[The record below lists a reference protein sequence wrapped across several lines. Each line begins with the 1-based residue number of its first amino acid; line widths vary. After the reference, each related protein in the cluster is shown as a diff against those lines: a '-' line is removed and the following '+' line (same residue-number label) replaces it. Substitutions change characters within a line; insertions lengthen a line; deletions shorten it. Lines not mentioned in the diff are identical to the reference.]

1 MVDAYI
7 EGVLDGS
14 LIVNSETKLV
24 VERFLKM
31 REKYEYR
38 PKPYEDIVQ
47 LIETTLTH
55 RQGET
60 LAGEPLEGK
69 PLLLEPFQKFIIHN
83 IMSLYHPGTNE
94 RVVKEALIFMPRKN
108 GKTTFAA
115 GLAWALSLYYR
126 RSGSK
131 CYIVSAALQQSMESF
146 TFLKQNIEAMGTEFQ
161 IRDNNIEHSLQ
172 RQFDRGSVYIR
183 ALAASPDKQDSLNA
197 NLIIADELH
206 AYKQPKQYNVM
217 KESTKAYTNKLV
229 IGISTAGD
237 NPNGFLA
244 KRIEY
249 AEKVLAGTIEDD
261 QLFIFIARAEK
272 DGDFT
277 DEHQHQ
283 IANPNYGVT
292 IRPADMRSD
301 ATQAANDPQ
310 QRKDFLAKSLN
321 IFTGAANTYFDVDEF
336 IESND
341 EAEDMLGVTAYLEKH
356 RKRYTELG
364 HIDMIKRRDVILEYL
379 VKLPIRWYGGADLSK
394 LHDLTATALYG
405 EYKDIAISITHSWF
419 PRTAAQS
426 KADDDGIPLFGW
438 EEDGWLTMCNDA
450 VVNYSDVVRWFVQ
463 MRSKGFKV
471 RQVSFD
477 KKFGKEF
484 FLEMEKAGFKM
495 VDAPQYFWW
504 KNIGFRRVEAKAKT
518 KEFYYLGS
526 EAFEYCVSNVHG
538 VEKTDDMI
546 QYEKVRPTQ
555 RIDIF
560 DATVFASTSYVDDME
575 LKAKAERFIERL

>member
-1 MVDAYI
+1 
-7 EGVLDGS
+7 
-14 LIVNSETKLV
+14 
-24 VERFLKM
+24 
-31 REKYEYR
+31 
-38 PKPYEDIVQ
+38 
-47 LIETTLTH
+47 
-55 RQGET
+55 
-60 LAGEPLEGK
+60 
-69 PLLLEPFQKFIIHN
+69 
-83 IMSLYHPGTNE
+83 MSLYHPGTNE
-94 RVVKEALIFMPRKN
+94 RVIKEALIFMPRKN
-108 GKTTFAA
+108 GKTTFSA

-126 RSGSK
+126 KSGSK
-131 CYIVSAALQQSMESF
+131 CYIVGNALQQSMESF
-146 TFLKQNIEAMGTEFQ
+146 TFLKQNIESMGTEFQ

-172 RQFDRGSVYIR
+172 RQFDQGSIYIR
-183 ALAASPDKQDSLNA
+183 ALAASADKQDSLNA

-217 KESTKAYTNKLV
+217 KEATKAYTNKLV

-272 DGDFT
+272 DGDLM
-277 DEHQHQ
+277 DERQHR

-301 ATQAANDPQ
+301 ATQAMNDPQ

-321 IFTGAANTYFDVDEF
+321 IFTGATNTYFNLEEF
-336 IESND
+336 IESD
-341 EAEDMLGVTAYLEKH
+341 TKAEDKLGVKAYLEKN
-356 RKRYTELG
+356 RSRYTNFG
-364 HIDMIKRRDVILEYL
+364 VVDMTKRKEIILEYL

-394 LHDLTATALYG
+394 LHDLTASAIYG

-419 PRTAAQS
+419 PITAAQA
-426 KADDDGIPLFGW
+426 KADEDGIPLFGW
-438 EEDGWLTMCNDA
+438 KDDGWLTMCNDA
-450 VVNYSDVVRWFVQ
+450 IVNYADVVKWFAD
-463 MRSKGFKV
+463 MRAKGFKIH
-471 RQVSFD
+471 QVSFD

-484 FLEMEKAGFKM
+484 FLLMQKAGFKM

-504 KNIGFRRVEAKAKT
+504 KNIGFRRIEAKMKT
-518 KEFYYLGS
+518 KDFYYLGS

-538 VEKTDDMI
+538 IEKTDDMI
-546 QYEKVRPTQ
+546 QYEKIRPTQ

-560 DATVFASTSYVDDME
+560 DASVFASTSYVDDLE
-575 LKAKAERFIERL
+575 LKAKAKNFIERL